1 MDARTGVAQRRLS
14 ATTKVTVI
22 GQVQKEMST
31 ENIGISTAIGIVR
44 SRCAAANIATSFSLS
59 YLRPCTLLL

>member
-1 MDARTGVAQRRLS
+1 MRTNVAQRRLR

-31 ENIGISTAIGIVR
+31 ENISESKAIGIVR
-44 SRCAAANIATSFSLS
+44 TR
-59 YLRPCTLLL
+59 